1 MELQVAVEFS
11 AKEIPMTKKSNLN
24 RLAYKLRL
32 WLPVVVRLVFIA
44 TVIADIV
51 SKAVNYYARQF
62 RELQLL
68 ISTQRQARFFPI

>member
-1 MELQVAVEFS
+1 MKLQAVVEINTKEVAM
-11 AKEIPMTKKSNLN
+11 KHKNRN

-32 WLPVVVRLVFIA
+32 WLPVIYRLAFIA
-44 TVIADIV
+44 NVIAEFV
-51 SKAVNYYARQF
+51 SKAVNYYARQV

>member
-11 AKEIPMTKKSNLN
+11 AKEIQMKKTSNLD

-32 WLPVVVRLVFIA
+32 WLPVIVRLVFIA

-51 SKAVNYYARQF
+51 SKAVNYYARQI
-62 RELQLL
+62 RELQQP
-68 ISTQRQARFFPI
+68 IATQRQALFFPI